1 MTAEEIMLSLPDFKE
16 KQILFARAEWGTR
29 ASLRFQNDNIVF
41 SKDGQVVNRASCHKI
56 FAVFVAGDIMITSR
70 LLQKAA
76 THAVSIFFMR
86 NNFEVAAPFVATAE
100 GNYLLRMKQYALTA
114 AAELA
119 MAKAIVRNKAENQMR
134 LLRSN
139 TMSETA
145 RQYWEEAVR
154 RIADAK
160 DGEQLLGMEGE
171 LSRRF
176 FSAYFQEIGWRRR
189 MPRVK
194 PDVPNFLL
202 DMGYTYLFN
211 IIDALLRLHGFDT
224 YKGVY
229 HKLFFQRKSLACD
242 LEEPF
247 RCIIDRA
254 LLKAYNLKQVREDDF
269 SVVDRRISL
278 PFDKQTKYAGIF
290 LQAIMDHKE
299 ELFTYVHGF
308 YRHIMDRKNE
318 FLSFLVQVK

>member
-1 MTAEEIMLSLPDFKE
+1 MLSLPDFKE

-41 SKDGQVVNRASCHKI
+41 SKDGVVVNRASCHKV
-56 FAVFVAGDIMITSR
+56 FAVFVAGDIMVTSR

-76 THAVSIFFMR
+76 MHAVSIFFMR
-86 NNFEVAAPFVATAE
+86 SNLEVAAPFVAMAE
-100 GNYLLRMKQYALTA
+100 GNYLLRMKQYALA
-114 AAELA
+114 ADQELA
-119 MAKAIVRNKAENQMR
+119 LSKAIIKNKTENQLR
-134 LLRSN
+134 LLLQTCSGDGKDKMKR
-139 TMSETA
+139 
-145 RQYWEEAVR
+145 YWEDAIA
-154 RIADAK
+154 RIAEAK

-176 FSAYFQEIGWRRR
+176 FSGYFQEIGWRRR

-194 PDVPNFLL
+194 YDVPNFLL

-247 RCIIDRA
+247 RCVIDRA
-254 LLKAYNLKQVREDDF
+254 LIKAYHLKQVDEKDF
-269 SVVDRRISL
+269 TVIDRRVAL
-278 PFDKQTKYAGIF
+278 PYDKQSKYAGIF
-290 LQAIMDHKE
+290 LQAVMDRKE
-299 ELFTYVHGF
+299 EMFAYVHGF
-308 YRHIMDRKNE
+308 YRHIMDRDNE
-318 FLSFLVQVK
+318 FAPFVLETK

>member
-1 MTAEEIMLSLPDFKE
+1 MLSLPDFKE

-41 SKDGQVVNRASCHKI
+41 SKDGAVVNRASCHKV

-76 THAVSIFFMR
+76 AHAVSIFFMR
-86 NNFEVAAPFVATAE
+86 NNFEVAAPFVAAAD
-100 GNYLLRMKQYALTA
+100 GNYLLRMKQYALSSA
-114 AAELA
+114 DELV
-119 MAKAIVRNKAENQMR
+119 MARAIIRNKARNQLC
-134 LLRSN
+134 LLRERGAN
-139 TMSETA
+139 DKNIK
-145 RQYWEEAVR
+145 YWEDAIARIGEAQ
-154 RIADAK
+154 

-176 FSAYFQEIGWRRR
+176 FSGYFHELEWRRR

-211 IIDALLRLHGFDT
+211 MMDALLRLHGFDT

-254 LLKAYNLKQVREDDF
+254 LVKAYHLKQVNEKDF
-269 SVVDRRISL
+269 TVVDRKVAL
-278 PFDKQTKYAGIF
+278 PFDKQSKYTGIF
-290 LQAIMDHKE
+290 LQAIMDRKE
-299 ELFTYVHGF
+299 DLFAYVHGF
-308 YRHIMDRKNE
+308 YRHVMDRDNE
-318 FLSFLVQVK
+318 FPIFSIQEK

>member
-1 MTAEEIMLSLPDFKE
+1 MLSLPDFKE
-16 KQILFARAEWGTR
+16 KQILFARAEWGTH

-41 SKDGQVVNRASCHKI
+41 LKDGVVVNRASCHKV

-86 NNFEVAAPFVATAE
+86 NNFEVAAPFVATAD
-100 GNYLLRMKQYALTA
+100 GNYLLRMKQYAFTA
-114 AAELA
+114 DQELSL
-119 MAKAIVRNKAENQMR
+119 AKVIIKNKTHNQLC
-134 LLRSN
+134 LLKERGI
-139 TMSETA
+139 SEKDI
-145 RQYWEEAVR
+145 QYWEYATT
-154 RIADAK
+154 RITEAK

-176 FSAYFQEIGWRRR
+176 FSSYFQDIGWRRR
-189 MPRVK
+189 MQRVK

-211 IIDALLRLHGFDT
+211 TIDALLRLHGFDT

-254 LLKAYNLKQVREDDF
+254 LVKAYHLKQINENDF
-269 SVVDRRISL
+269 TVVDRRVAL
-278 PFDKQTKYAGIF
+278 PFDKQSKYTGIF

-299 ELFTYVHGF
+299 DLFTYVHGF
-308 YRHIMDRKNE
+308 YRHVMDRENE
-318 FLSFLVQVK
+318 FAAFLLETR